1 MIKLIASDLDGTLL
15 NADSEVSPANAQ
27 AIRDAQAA
35 GIEFI
40 VATGRNLPQAQ
51 PRLSRHGLKPAF
63 ITINGALV
71 YNEAGQVKV
80 HVPLAHDLLLAVLD
94 QIDRAGFYCELVVPD
109 GVVSNSYEHRLA
121 DMKHA
126 LRHYHADWSEDQL
139 TEQAKHRIQYLS
151 TQYVDDY
158 RQFIT
163 PKAEILK
170 VVVFADG
177 GQAALAPLKAQLEA
191 QGSLAVTSS
200 GENNLEINAQDAQ
213 KGPALA
219 AYAALKQITMAEVM
233 AIGDNLNDESMI
245 RMAKYSVAMANAVPK
260 IKQLAWHVTGTNV
273 EDGVAQAIHRAI
285 ALNEQEKGGEVNA
298 VLH

>member
-15 NADSEVSPANAQ
+15 NADSEVSSTNAQ

-51 PRLSRHGLKPAF
+51 PRLARHGLKPAF

-71 YNEAGQVKV
+71 YNEAGQIKV
-80 HVPLAHDLLLAVLD
+80 HIPLAHDLLFAVLN
-94 QIDRAGFYCELVVPD
+94 QIDRAGFYCELVIPD
-109 GVVSNSYEHRLA
+109 GVVSNSYAHRLA
-121 DMKHA
+121 DMKRA
-126 LRHYHADWSEDQL
+126 LLRYHPEL
-139 TEQAKHRIQYLS
+139 TEAQANEQAKSRIKYLF

-158 RQFIT
+158 RQYVT
-163 PKAEILK
+163 ADTEILK
-170 VVVFADG
+170 IVVFADG
-177 GQAALAPLKAQLEA
+177 GQAALAPLKQQLEA

-200 GENNLEINAQDAQ
+200 GENNLEINAKDAQ

-219 AYAALKQITMAEVM
+219 AYGALKKITMAEVM

-245 RMAKYSVAMANAVPK
+245 RMAKYSVAMANAVPQ
-260 IKQLAWHVTGTNV
+260 IKQLAWHITASNT
-273 EDGVAQAIHRAI
+273 EDGVAQAIYHAI
-285 ALNEQEKGGEVNA
+285 ALNAQEKGGDHNA
-298 VLH
+298 LLH

>member
-15 NADSEVSPANAQ
+15 NADSEVSPVNAQ

-80 HVPLAHDLLLAVLD
+80 HIPLAHDLLFSVLD
-94 QIDRAGFYCELVVPD
+94 EIDRAGFYCELVIPD
-109 GVVSNSYEHRLA
+109 GVVSNSYAHRLA
-121 DMKHA
+121 DMKRA
-126 LRHYHADWSEDQL
+126 LRRYHPELSDDQL
-139 TEQAKHRIQYLS
+139 TAQAEKRIQYLF
-151 TQYVDDY
+151 TKYVDDY
-158 RQFIT
+158 REYVT
-163 PKAEILK
+163 PDTEILK

-177 GQAALAPLKAQLEA
+177 GQAALAPLKQQLED
-191 QGSLAVTSS
+191 QGGLAITSS
-200 GENNLEINAQDAQ
+200 GENNLEINAKDAQ

-219 AYAALKQITMAEVM
+219 AYAALKKITMDSVM

-245 RMAKYSVAMANAVPK
+245 RMAKYGVAMANAVPQ
-260 IKQLAWHVTGTNV
+260 IKQLAWHVTATNV
-273 EDGVAQAIHRAI
+273 EDGVAQAIHHAI
-285 ALNEQEKGGEVNA
+285 ALNQQEKGGERNA
-298 VLH
+298 VLY